1 MKLLEYLKNIFEH
14 ILVFD
19 YEFSQPDGHNPRP
32 VCLAIKDLVSGKE
45 VSEWLLGR
53 EKSFPFPL
61 EKTLL
66 VAHHVVAEASC
77 LLIQNGRELPLY
89 WFDTML
95 EEQKFYN
102 GLRNSGYSLLA
113 SCNRYNIKTGS
124 QENKEHYRDLII
136 NKYPNY
142 SEEEQQQILEYN
154 KSDISINEQLFYKQL
169 ERAEALG
176 IDFKEYISQAIFHAK
191 AKAVCAKIE
200 NNGIPINMQL
210 LNEIEENYPEVVR
223 LEREEINNICGVEL
237 YEGESFKHNKFE
249 EFLKKEGLFFNW
261 PRTEKGKCK
270 TDDKTLYR
278 YQDTNSKIMALRN
291 AFFIIGAKKL
301 KGVCLGP
308 DNRSRCPLKMFNQIT
323 GRTNVSTKLNPFGAP
338 RRMRNL
344 IGTDENHYLIYADW
358 RSQEAAIQ
366 AALSKDP
373 KMIAAVKSGDPY
385 MYTAIALGA
394 APKNAKKSTHK
405 KIRNIYKQSFLALA
419 YMQTPIGL
427 QRKLKCSSSE
437 AYYKH
442 EQVSNLYHNY
452 FKWIKGV
459 IAESALRGH
468 FKTIYGWKYYL
479 TSNEVVNPRRLAN
492 WPLQSHG
499 SEILRT
505 AIIDLDLA
513 GYEISMP
520 VHDAVLFHM
529 KRKSWRE
536 MRRELEG
543 IQKIMSEAAAKV
555 IGAAIP
561 VDIKFI
567 RSQYKQDTENQ
578 ELWDKLYEKVLKVKG
593 GRNSYQYRT
602 ELNSVVDGKAAPV
615 S

>member
-1 MKLLEYLKNIFEH
+1 
-14 ILVFD
+14 
-19 YEFSQPDGHNPRP
+19 
-32 VCLAIKDLVSGKE
+32 
-45 VSEWLLGR
+45 
-53 EKSFPFPL
+53 
-61 EKTLL
+61 
-66 VAHHVVAEASC
+66 
-77 LLIQNGRELPLY
+77 
-89 WFDTML
+89 
-95 EEQKFYN
+95 
-102 GLRNSGYSLLA
+102 
-113 SCNRYNIKTGS
+113 
-124 QENKEHYRDLII
+124 
-136 NKYPNY
+136 
-142 SEEEQQQILEYN
+142 
-154 KSDISINEQLFYKQL
+154 
-169 ERAEALG
+169 
-176 IDFKEYISQAIFHAK
+176 
-191 AKAVCAKIE
+191 
-200 NNGIPINMQL
+200 
-210 LNEIEENYPEVVR
+210 
-223 LEREEINNICGVEL
+223 
-237 YEGESFKHNKFE
+237 
-249 EFLKKEGLFFNW
+249 
-261 PRTEKGKCK
+261 
-270 TDDKTLYR
+270 
-278 YQDTNSKIMALRN
+278 
-291 AFFIIGAKKL
+291 
-301 KGVCLGP
+301 
-308 DNRSRCPLKMFNQIT
+308 
-323 GRTNVSTKLNPFGAP
+323 
-338 RRMRNL
+338 
-344 IGTDENHYLIYADW
+344 
-358 RSQEAAIQ
+358 
-366 AALSKDP
+366 
-373 KMIAAVKSGDPY
+373 
-385 MYTAIALGA
+385 
-394 APKNAKKSTHK
+394 
-405 KIRNIYKQSFLALA
+405 
-419 YMQTPIGL
+419 MQTPIGL

>member
-176 IDFKEYISQAIFHAK
+176 IDFKEYISQAVFHAK

-291 AFFIIGAKKL
+291 AFLMIVTGKK
-301 KGVCLGP
+301 
-308 DNRSRCPLKMFNQIT
+308 
-323 GRTNVSTKLNPFGAP
+323 
-338 RRMRNL
+338 
-344 IGTDENHYLIYADW
+344 
-358 RSQEAAIQ
+358 
-366 AALSKDP
+366 
-373 KMIAAVKSGDPY
+373 
-385 MYTAIALGA
+385 
-394 APKNAKKSTHK
+394 
-405 KIRNIYKQSFLALA
+405 
-419 YMQTPIGL
+419 
-427 QRKLKCSSSE
+427 
-437 AYYKH
+437 
-442 EQVSNLYHNY
+442 
-452 FKWIKGV
+452 
-459 IAESALRGH
+459 
-468 FKTIYGWKYYL
+468 
-479 TSNEVVNPRRLAN
+479 
-492 WPLQSHG
+492 
-499 SEILRT
+499 
-505 AIIDLDLA
+505 
-513 GYEISMP
+513 
-520 VHDAVLFHM
+520 
-529 KRKSWRE
+529 
-536 MRRELEG
+536 
-543 IQKIMSEAAAKV
+543 
-555 IGAAIP
+555 
-561 VDIKFI
+561 
-567 RSQYKQDTENQ
+567 
-578 ELWDKLYEKVLKVKG
+578 
-593 GRNSYQYRT
+593 
-602 ELNSVVDGKAAPV
+602 
-615 S
+615 